1 MITHVNQLSGPD
13 LERVAQIWLKANLEA
28 HSFIDPKYWLEN
40 FESVKSQLAV
50 SELFIFRSDNQI
62 TGFLGMD
69 HSYIAGL
76 FVAAQF
82 RGQGVGSALIK
93 AAQSANQE
101 LTLSVYLKNQQA
113 RRFYVRQ
120 GFTEITRKIDE
131 ATGELTIDMKWP
143 R

>member
-1 MITHVNQLSGPD
+1 M
-13 LERVAQIWLKANLEA
+13 
-28 HSFIDPKYWLEN
+28 
-40 FESVKSQLAV
+40 
-50 SELFIFRSDNQI
+50 FRSDNQI

-69 HSYIAGL
+69 HGYIAGL

-131 ATGELTIDMKWP
+131 ATGELTIDMKWL

>member
-69 HSYIAGL
+69 HGYIAGL

-113 RRFYVRQ
+113 RRFYVHQ